1 MGSDALLGEVVSMW
15 RLTGTAIA
23 IVVSGMVAFSQAP
36 ADGIPAQIR
45 NLNALEGIEISGSWN
60 SAAFTEGGGP
70 GGANDRRTFDFL
82 GIPLNDAGKAWT
94 LSHDESQL
102 SEPERQCAFY
112 TPVYY
117 PYGFAPLNIWRED
130 ELRTGTTVAWVL
142 GGFQDTKPMVIWM
155 DGRPHPPANAPH
167 RVEGFTTGVWEDD
180 VLTTTTTH
188 MTQGR
193 IHRRAPQSDRAT
205 LTLRFSRHGDIM
217 TLTGRVDDPVYLTEP
232 LYVSKEWTLTTNQA
246 NRASVPCTTAFEGV
260 PSGKVPHY
268 LPGQNPNV
276 DEMTKLWGIPV
287 EAVQGGAE
295 TMYPEYRKKL
305 KETYKRPAKRP
316 FGATRQGVV

>member
-1 MGSDALLGEVVSMW
+1 MGRVAVTL
-15 RLTGTAIA
+15 IA
-23 IVVSGMVAFSQAP
+23 IVMSGMALRSQTP
-36 ADGIPAQIR
+36 AGGEIAQIR
-45 NLNALEGIEISGSWN
+45 NLGALEGIELSGSYN
-60 SAAFTEGGGP
+60 SASFTEGGGP

-82 GIPLNDAGKAWT
+82 GIPMNEAAKAWA

-130 ELRTGTTVAWVL
+130 ELRTGSTTAWVL

-155 DGRPHPPANAPH
+155 DGRPHPPKNAPH
-167 RVEGFTTGVWEDD
+167 RIEGFTTGVWEND
-180 VLTTTTTH
+180 VLVTTTTH

-193 IHRRAPQSDRAT
+193 IHRRAPQSDQAT

-232 LYVSKEWTLTTNQA
+232 LYVSKEWTLTSNQA
-246 NRASVPCTTAFEGV
+246 NRASTPCTVAFEGV

-276 DEMTKLWGIPV
+276 EEMTTLWGIPV
-287 EAVQGGAE
+287 EAVKGGPE

-305 KETYKRPAKRP
+305 KDTYKRPAKRP
-316 FGATRQGVV
+316 FGATRTGIV